1 MTVIPFV
8 LAVLVAL
15 IVPIYMLEDPFK
27 DPGWEPAYGSL
38 NDDMV
43 DMYEQLN
50 NADRFNKKMHTFISE
65 CYDRID
71 LPIVE
76 QQECTSVIG
85 KFNSQVTDLEST
97 HGNII
102 NTVTGNVAGT
112 VISDIDESNDNDN
125 DNEDDN
131 QQDNEAS
138 TDQSSMP
145 PIYTDSGERIDPP
158 HEPDSQGGGPG
169 NLAGPVTS
177 EHDPNTDT
185 GDNHQSDQEE
195 EEEEDEEETDE

>member
-1 MTVIPFV
+1 
-8 LAVLVAL
+8 
-15 IVPIYMLEDPFK
+15 MLEDPFK

-43 DMYEQLN
+43 DLYEQLN

-102 NTVTGNVAGT
+102 NTVTGNVAGP
-112 VISDIDESNDNDN
+112 VISE
-125 DNEDDN
+125 
-131 QQDNEAS
+131 
-138 TDQSSMP
+138 
-145 PIYTDSGERIDPP
+145 Y
-158 HEPDSQGGGPG
+158 
-169 NLAGPVTS
+169 
-177 EHDPNTDT
+177 DPNTDT